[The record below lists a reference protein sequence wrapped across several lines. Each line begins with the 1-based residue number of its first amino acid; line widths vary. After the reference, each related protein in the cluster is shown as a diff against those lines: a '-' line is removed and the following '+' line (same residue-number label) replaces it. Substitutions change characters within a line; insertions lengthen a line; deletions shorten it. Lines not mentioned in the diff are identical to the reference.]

1 MIMILEMTYLL
12 TLLIPGLGKYF
23 LVNTKNNKDYNAR
36 EDSNKNLKDYGEDYL
51 NDYQSYYGLNKD
63 YSSTEE
69 VSKAT
74 KPP

>member
-1 MIMILEMTYLL
+1 MIVLEVAYLL
-12 TLLIPGLGKYF
+12 TLLSMGLGKYF
-23 LVNTKNNKDYNAR
+23 LMKTKNNKDFNAL

-63 YSSTEE
+63 YSSKEE

>member
-1 MIMILEMTYLL
+1 MILEMTYLL

-36 EDSNKNLKDYGEDYL
+36 EDSNKNLKDYGEDYS
-51 NDYQSYYGLNKD
+51 NDFQSYYGLYND
-63 YSSTEE
+63 YSSKEE